1 LRRLFY
7 RSLGNNTE
15 RIVFTLSP
23 LWERARVRGAGH
35 PKKMESNI
43 NKLAKTLRRG
53 QTDAESLLWKH
64 LRTKQMEG
72 IKFRR
77 QQPIG
82 RFIVDF
88 VSFEK
93 KVIIEVDGGQHSEE
107 ADRDREQWLRSQGFN
122 VLRFWNNEVLENTE
136 GVLQVIRKNSSLT
149 LP

>member
-1 LRRLFY
+1 
-7 RSLGNNTE
+7 
-15 RIVFTLSP
+15 
-23 LWERARVRGAGH
+23 
-35 PKKMESNI
+35 MEANI
-43 NKLAKTLRRG
+43 TKLAKKLRRG

-72 IKFRR
+72 VKFRR
-77 QQPIG
+77 QEPIG

-93 KVIIEVDGGQHSEE
+93 KVIVEVDGGQHSEE
-107 ADRDREQWLRSQGFN
+107 ADKEREQWLRSQGFK

-136 GVLQVIRKNSSLT
+136 GVLEVIRNNSSLT

>member
-1 LRRLFY
+1 
-7 RSLGNNTE
+7 
-15 RIVFTLSP
+15 
-23 LWERARVRGAGH
+23 
-35 PKKMESNI
+35 
-43 NKLAKTLRRG
+43 
-53 QTDAESLLWKH
+53 
-64 LRTKQMEG
+64 MEG